1 MATYNLYDAKNSLSE
16 LVERAVSGEE
26 VVIARR
32 NVPAVKLVPVACEK
46 PKREFGR
53 YKHLGRVTDAFFEP
67 LPDEEMEGLG

>member
-16 LVERAVSGEE
+16 LVEKALNGEE

-32 NVPAVKLVPVACEK
+32 NVPTVKLVPVQEK
-46 PKREFGR
+46 PKRQFGR
-53 YKHLGRVTDAFFEP
+53 YKGLFTVPDSFFDP